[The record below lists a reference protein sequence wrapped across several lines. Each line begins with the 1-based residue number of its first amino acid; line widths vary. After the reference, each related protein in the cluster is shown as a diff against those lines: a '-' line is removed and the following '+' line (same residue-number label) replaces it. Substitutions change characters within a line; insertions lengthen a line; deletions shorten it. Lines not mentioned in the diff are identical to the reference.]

1 MREENRVYLCGRIN
15 GCTDD
20 ECKTWRERAKLLL
33 AKQEVTDP
41 MRRDYRGIESM
52 HVHDIIK
59 SDKSDID
66 NSDVIL
72 VWIDEPSFGTAM
84 EIMYA
89 FNERKNIVVVNN
101 IGKAL
106 SPWVIGHATKVFYT
120 LESACEYIHN
130 LPSLENV
137 LGLFLKDAASGK
149 PFARIDFQ
157 HWLNRKGLAVSD
169 KQASDFLSSS
179 NAVKSIEDGRWVAK

>member
-1 MREENRVYLCGRIN
+1 MIEKNRVYLCGRIN

-20 ECKTWRERAKLLL
+20 DCKAWRENAKLLL
-33 AKQEVTDP
+33 ASQEVIDP
-41 MRRDYRGIESM
+41 MRRDYRGVESM

-59 SDKSDID
+59 EDKSDID
-66 NSDVIL
+66 NSDVLL

-89 FNERKNIVVVNN
+89 FNERKSIVVVNN

-106 SPWVIGHATKVFYT
+106 SPWVVGHATKVFYS
-120 LESACEYIHN
+120 LEAACEYIDN
-130 LPSLENV
+130 LPSLEN
-137 LGLFLKDAASGK
+137 FLSSFLMDMAFGK

-157 HWLNRKGLAVSD
+157 HWLNRKGVSISD
-169 KQASDFLSSS
+169 KQASDFLSNS
-179 NAVKSIEDGRWVAK
+179 NAVVSTDDERWVAK